1 MVIVIL
7 NWNGKHL
14 LEQFLPS
21 VVRYSSGAGLYVIDN
36 ASTDGS
42 VSFLQEHYPQIK
54 IVQNAENYGYA
65 RGYNEGL
72 KHIPAD
78 VYCLLNSDVEVTPHW
93 LEAPIHIF
101 AHEPQVS
108 ILQPKIK
115 SYKQKNYFEYAGAAG
130 GYIDK
135 YGFPYCRG
143 RVFDTI
149 EEDTG
154 QYEEQTPI
162 FWASGACFFIRASVF
177 EHLGGFDEDFFAHQ
191 EEIDLCWRAQNE
203 GYKVYYTSLRRSNT
217 RARKY
222 TKGVP

>member
-1 MVIVIL
+1 MVVVIL

-21 VVRYSSGAGLYVIDN
+21 VVAYSTEAELYVIDN

-42 VSFLQEHYPQIK
+42 VAFLSAHYPQIK
-54 IVQNAENYGYA
+54 IVQNPENYGYA
-65 RGYNEGL
+65 KGYNEGL

-78 VYCLLNSDVEVTPHW
+78 VYCLLNSDVEVTQHW
-93 LEAPIHIF
+93 LKAPIEIF
-101 AHEPQVS
+101 AQQPEIS

-143 RVFDTI
+143 RVFDSI
-149 EEDTG
+149 EEDKG
-154 QYEEQTPI
+154 QYDQQIPI
-162 FWASGACFFIRASVF
+162 FWA
-177 EHLGGFDEDFFAHQ
+177 
-191 EEIDLCWRAQNE
+191 
-203 GYKVYYTSLRRSNT
+203 
-217 RARKY
+217 
-222 TKGVP
+222 